1 MAKKNFLV
9 DIDLNKNEL
18 QNVVLQNL
26 AAAPGSAK
34 SGQIWYDTTNNL
46 VYFYNGSSAVPV
58 GYLPPATASTLGGV
72 KIGSNVN
79 VVADGTISI
88 NDASNAVKGVI
99 RIATDAEATAG
110 TLEGVAVN
118 AKQLAAAIASAQ
130 VGALLYKGSWAITTS
145 TTDYSGITLPVKQ
158 GYMYMVT
165 GSGPATVGGIEWN
178 AGDYLVVN
186 SDVPAGGSLVGKV
199 DKIDNTEGSD
209 IVRLNATQ
217 TITNKTIDA
226 DDNTI
231 SDLATGN
238 FKSGVIVTSVGST
251 GADTSLP
258 TEKAVRSA
266 ITTATAN
273 MVTTNGTQTL
283 TNKTIDADDNTIQDL
298 TVPNFK
304 SGVVRTSS
312 DGVRLSDSAT
322 DTCLITEKAAAST
335 FTRKLTVSNPA
346 LTVSSGVCTWSISN
360 TIGTADVIVSVKEA
374 ATGNEVGVDVTYG
387 ASTITIKM
395 NSASNISAGI
405 YKAVVIG

>member
-18 QNVVLQNL
+18 QNAVLQNL

-34 SGQIWYDTTNNL
+34 SGQIWYDTTSNL

-79 VVADGTISI
+79 VAADGTISI
-88 NDASNAVKGVI
+88 NDATNAVKGVV

-110 TLEGVAVN
+110 SLESVAVN

-165 GSGPATVGGIEWN
+165 GTGPATVGGIEWN
-178 AGDYLVVN
+178 VGDYLVVN
-186 SDVPAGGSLVGKV
+186 SDVAVGGSLVGKV

-266 ITTATAN
+266 ITTATTN

-298 TVPNFK
+298 AVSNFK

-312 DGVRLSDSAT
+312 DGVRLADSAT

-374 ATGNEVGVDVTYG
+374 STGNEVGVDVTYG